1 MLNKMNMQIFL
12 GRALYLWKAE
22 TNKWILIKKTI
33 QAMQLVLLIFPPPL
47 LGLCPL
53 VCPFPPPTKG
63 CILKGWMKA
72 AAEACAGMSSGL
84 GLVWFFPLRSPI

>member
-33 QAMQLVLLIFPPPL
+33 QAMRLVLLIFPPPL

-53 VCPFPPPTKG
+53 VCPSPPPPNQG
-63 CILKGWMKA
+63 VHS
-72 AAEACAGMSSGL
+72 EGL
-84 GLVWFFPLRSPI
+84 DEGGSRGLRRHE

>member
-53 VCPFPPPTKG
+53 VCPSPTTPNQG
-63 CILKGWMKA
+63 VHS
-72 AAEACAGMSSGL
+72 EGL
-84 GLVWFFPLRSPI
+84 DEGGSRGLRRRE